1 MAMATGRADRFA
13 AFRNRP
19 LMTLMLGHF
28 TVDMYTGLIPM
39 LYPLWLAQFGLDLKT
54 VGLVSLAF
62 SGTASLSQPLF
73 GWLADRRGTRYI
85 GIALIWTATF
95 FAAVGFAPTFGLVVL
110 LAGIAGLGSGAYHPF
125 GALNANAVIEKAQ
138 RNTAM
143 SVYVTGGTIGVALAP
158 LLGALI
164 FPIFGVHGTALM
176 IIPGVLI
183 ALWLLSEMRSMAGHY
198 HKDAIKLTTA
208 RRPIPMLPLLAII
221 IIMMSRSWTMQSIAT
236 FTPTWYASM
245 GYANTFYGA
254 LTTVLQLSSA
264 VGTIWVGTLADRFGR
279 RVLII
284 GSLILTIPAILL
296 FAQFTGP
303 VAFVTAALVGISAA
317 STNPL
322 MLLIAQQLMAGRAG
336 IASGLILGLGFVTGA
351 IGIPITGAMI
361 DAFGFQRAFQLQ
373 VILVAATVVLAWFL
387 PDDARLHRLSEQPSA
402 GD

>member
-1 MAMATGRADRFA
+1 MEIATERPQRFA
-13 AFRNRP
+13 VFCNRP

-28 TVDMYTGLIPM
+28 TVDMYTGLLPM
-39 LYPLWLAQFGLDLKT
+39 LYPLLIVQFGLNLKT

-85 GIALIWTATF
+85 GVALIWTAAF
-95 FAAVGFAPTFGLVVL
+95 FAVVGFSPTFGILVL

-176 IIPGVLI
+176 LIPGVFI

-198 HKDAIKLTTA
+198 QKHAIKLTA
-208 RRPIPMLPLLAII
+208 SRAPIPMLPLLATIL
-221 IIMMSRSWTMQSIAT
+221 IMMSRSWTMQSIAT
-236 FTPTWYASM
+236 FTPAWYASM
-245 GYANTFYGA
+245 GYSDTFYGV

-264 VGTIWVGTLADRFGR
+264 VGTIWVGSLADRFGR
-279 RVLII
+279 RAVIV

-303 VAFVTAALVGISAA
+303 VAFITAALVGISAA

-322 MLLIAQQLMAGRAG
+322 MLIIAQQLMAGRAG
-336 IASGLILGLGFVTGA
+336 VASGLILGLGFVTGA

-361 DAFGFQRAFQLQ
+361 DAFGFQTAIQLQ
-373 VILVAATVVLAWFL
+373 VILVAVTVVLAWFL
-387 PDDARLHRLSEQPSA
+387 PGDTRLQALTGQASTM
-402 GD
+402 D